1 MKVHFEYWDV
11 ENSMFWEHTAKKVA
25 WRTLLITTIALF
37 FSFTTWYLMS
47 ALVVK
52 LPCVGFS
59 FTREQL
65 YWLTA
70 LTGLAGGTFR
80 IIHTFLLPIVGTRNL
95 ITVASIIKIIPL
107 LGIGMAVMNPE
118 TPFWIF
124 VVLSLLLGLG
134 GGDFSSFMPSTS
146 VFFPQRFKGTA
157 LGLQAGLTNL
167 GISIVQMV
175 TPFIILVP
183 LIGTAQWC
191 IADKHTVQNNG
202 QEIYLQNA
210 AFIYIPFLL
219 VIAWVAW
226 KYLRNVP
233 VQATF
238 REQLDIFGN
247 KHTYICTLLYL
258 ITFGTFAGLSAVF
271 PLLIKT
277 IFGNFEHAPD
287 PLAYAFYL
295 PLIGSLTRVLFG
307 FVADRVGGF
316 VLTTISC
323 AGIALTLMGI
333 LGLDLLK
340 PTSID
345 DFQKFIAAFF
355 IILFFTGIG
364 TAGTFKQFPQI
375 FIANPRQGAGV
386 IGWTAAIA
394 AYGPF
399 IFGVFISLSLKNT
412 GSVVPFFIG
421 LCLFALVGAVINYW
435 FYQRKK

>member
-1 MKVHFEYWDV
+1 MKVHYAYWDV
-11 ENSMFWEHTAKKVA
+11 ENNEFWEHTAQKIA
-25 WRTLLITTIALF
+25 WRTLTITTIALF

-52 LPCVGFS
+52 LPCVGFT

-95 ITVASIIKIIPL
+95 ITFSSIIKIIPL
-107 LGIGMAVMNPE
+107 VGIGVAVMNPD
-118 TPFWIF
+118 TPFWVF
-124 VVLSLLLGLG
+124 VALCLLLGFG

-146 VFFPQRFKGTA
+146 VFFPQRLKGTA
-157 LGLQAGLTNL
+157 LGIQAGLTNL
-167 GISIVQMV
+167 GISVVQLI
-175 TPFIILVP
+175 TPFIIMIPLV
-183 LIGTAQWC
+183 GGSQWC
-191 IADKHTVQNNG
+191 TGVNNSVSNRG
-202 QEIYLQNA
+202 TEVFLQNA
-210 AFIYIPFLL
+210 AFIYVPFLL
-219 VIAWVAW
+219 IIAWVAW

-233 VQATF
+233 VQASF
-238 REQLDIFGN
+238 RQQLDIFSN

-277 IFGNFEHAPD
+277 LFGNFENAPD
-287 PLAYAFYL
+287 PLAYAFYI
-295 PLIGSLTRVLFG
+295 PLIGALTRVIFG

-316 VLTTISC
+316 MLTTISC
-323 AGIALTLMGI
+323 LGIALTLGAI
-333 LGLDLLK
+333 IVLGLLS
-340 PTSID
+340 PSSTA
-345 DFQKFIAAFF
+345 DFTWFIIAFF

-364 TAGTFKQFPQI
+364 NAGTFKQFPQI
-375 FIANPRQGAGV
+375 FLHNPRQGAGV

-399 IFGVFISLSLKNT
+399 IFGVLISLSLKNAN
-412 GSVVPFFIG
+412 SVVPFFVG
-421 LCLFALVGAVINYW
+421 LALFALAGAIVNFW
-435 FYQRKK
+435 FYQRK

>member
-1 MKVHFEYWDV
+1 
-11 ENSMFWEHTAKKVA
+11 
-25 WRTLLITTIALF
+25 
-37 FSFTTWYLMS
+37 MS

-95 ITVASIIKIIPL
+95 ITFASLIKIIPL
-107 LGIGMAVMNPE
+107 LGIGLAVMNPG
-118 TPFWIF
+118 TPFWVF
-124 VVLSLLLGLG
+124 VLLSLLLGLG

-146 VFFPQRFKGTA
+146 VFFPQRLKGTA
-157 LGLQAGLTNL
+157 LGIQAGLTNL
-167 GISIVQMV
+167 GISVVQFI

-183 LIGTAQWC
+183 LIGGSQWC
-191 IADKHTVQNNG
+191 VGDKHSAGVG
-202 QEIYLQNA
+202 YEIFLQNA

-219 VIAWVAW
+219 IMSWIAW

-233 VQATF
+233 VKASF
-238 REQLDIFGN
+238 REQLDIFSN

-258 ITFGTFAGLSAVF
+258 ITFGTFSGLSAVF

-277 IFGNFEHAPD
+277 LFGNFQDAPD
-287 PLAYAFYL
+287 PLTYAFYI
-295 PLIGSLTRVLFG
+295 PLIGSLTRVFFG
-307 FVADRVGGF
+307 FIADRVGGF
-316 VLTTISC
+316 LLTTIAC
-323 AGIALTLMGI
+323 LGIALTMGGI
-333 LGLDLLK
+333 IGFGLLNPSSL
-340 PTSID
+340 S
-345 DFQKFIAAFF
+345 DFTWFIVAFL
-355 IILFFTGIG
+355 IILFFTGVG
-364 TAGTFKQFPQI
+364 NAGTFKQFPQI

-399 IFGVFISLSLKNT
+399 IFGSLISISLKNT
-412 GSVVPFFIG
+412 GSVVPFFMG
-421 LCLFALVGAVINYW
+421 LALFSLAGAIINFW
-435 FYQRKK
+435 FYQRKS